1 MIFINPEN
9 SITSDAPTLKLNL
22 PDELDIRRGDNCMVL
37 SNLITYYTWKNI
49 KSLYRNS
56 DFLISGT
63 KQDKEFEL
71 PDESFFIIRYLRF
84 FEHIIKNYETPT
96 YKPYIQMY
104 IDKIEN
110 RVTFKLKSD
119 TIFSS

>member
-56 DFLISGT
+56 DFLISGA
-63 KQDKEFEL
+63 KQDKKFEL

-84 FEHIIKNYETPT
+84 FEYIIKNYETPT